1 METFSTHILDSPSS
15 RGLWNGYVCPND
27 YWWLQP
33 PTSARVYTLQINGNW
48 LSKPQLH
55 IQARRHLTL
64 LQFDRSYSLAL
75 AHPGF
80 FLPLHKHTTAACIKS
95 QDRRCPLHFLFPAR
109 IAFASHLHV
118 HPPFPL
124 RFLLFFPATAVLPTT
139 WRFVWERER
148 QREREEEARRRCSLW
163 ISRCHISPIE
173 ASKLQPAS
181 LQTKQ
186 ALHSS
191 SINRTRS

>member
-64 LQFDRSYSLAL
+64 LQIDRSYSLAL

-80 FLPLHKHTTAACIKS
+80 FLHTHKHTTAACIKS
-95 QDRRCPLHFLFPAR
+95 QDRCCPLHFLFPAR

-118 HPPFPL
+118 HPPFPPSVSCCFSPPL
-124 RFLLFFPATAVLPTT
+124 PYFPLLGGLCG
-139 WRFVWERER
+139 RER
-148 QREREEEARRRCSLW
+148 GRGRGRR
-163 ISRCHISPIE
+163 
-173 ASKLQPAS
+173 KLAVAVRSGSHDATS
-181 LQTKQ
+181 LQ
-186 ALHSS
+186 
-191 SINRTRS
+191 